1 VYFFEAIV
9 NQPLLAVAISRAASE
24 RRMITRAL
32 TAAACA
38 VGLMVAAGYVI
49 AGLSAG
55 LLELFSAVVAAM
67 GVAQ

>member
-1 VYFFEAIV
+1 
-9 NQPLLAVAISRAASE
+9 
-24 RRMITRAL
+24 MITRAL

-67 GVAQ
+67 GGR